1 MNEINS
7 IEQIITPEV
16 PNVIENGQLY
26 VYIPLATIENPGIAK
41 FSNENFEIVNNTV
54 YVKLSSR
61 AVNDEFGNNIKDTY
75 QNKIVSSEEIVIDNV
90 TNKLMLNNELS
101 SKIARSIVTP
111 ISKPIEIKLIGVDT
125 TNSQIMIGLGDE
137 FFVEDSKLKIDN
149 SNNSKIIVN
158 GSEIATDDLEKLTVG
173 DKTYKV
179 QKFVSIELQL
189 QEVD

>member
-137 FFVEDSKLKIDN
+137 FFVEDDKLKIDN

-158 GSEIATDDLEKLTVG
+158 GSEIATDYLEKLTVG